1 MQNILI
7 RKGRPEDA
15 HHFSELVVL
24 TSPAMFPIVFGSSV
38 KKVMKNLFPHK
49 RHYYSFDRCFF
60 AEING
65 KVAGMAQLHKLVIR
79 KGQTARLSF
88 LLLKYLKWRLL
99 AKAINLLKLDRLIK
113 DIACNDCYLS
123 NVSVYPEFRS
133 FGIGTKLLEAVE
145 EEAKSIGKKRV
156 VLHAETHNRRAINLY
171 ERLGYKI
178 ESKSSPMKIRNRLFE
193 SFKMVKSV
201 TSYPFLLG

>member
-1 MQNILI
+1 MQNILV
-7 RKGRPEDA
+7 RKGKPEDA

-49 RHYYSFDRCFF
+49 RHYYSFDRSFF
-60 AEING
+60 AEIDG
-65 KVAGMAQLHKLVIR
+65 KVAGMAQLHKLITR

-88 LLLKYLKWRLL
+88 LLLKYLNWRLP
-99 AKAINLLKLDRLIK
+99 AKAVNLLRFNHLMK
-113 DIACNDCYLS
+113 DVARNDCYLS

-133 FGIGTKLLEAVE
+133 FGIGTKLLEAAE

-156 VLHAETHNRRAINLY
+156 VLHAETHNARAISLY

-178 ESKSSPMKIRNRLFE
+178 ESKSQPLKIKNRLFE
-193 SFKMVKSV
+193 SFKMAKSV
-201 TSYPFLLG
+201 TP

>member
-1 MQNILI
+1 MQNILV

-24 TSPAMFPIVFGSSV
+24 TSPAIFPIVFGSGV

-49 RHYYSFDRCFF
+49 RHYYSFDRSFF

-65 KVAGMAQLHKLVIR
+65 KVAGMAQLHKLITR
-79 KGQTARLSF
+79 KGQAVRLSF

-99 AKAINLLKLDRLIK
+99 AKAVNLLKFDHLIK
-113 DIACNDCYLS
+113 DVARNDCYLS

-145 EEAKSIGKKRV
+145 EEAKSVGKKRV
-156 VLHAETHNRRAINLY
+156 VLHAETHNTRAISLY

-178 ESKSSPMKIRNRLFE
+178 ESKSPPLKIRNRLFE
-193 SFKMVKSV
+193 SFKMAKSV
-201 TSYPFLLG
+201 TF